1 MLVALLCPTVCDP
14 MDCSLPGFSTHGI
27 LQARILDWV
36 AIPFSR
42 GSSWPRD
49 WALVSCIAAWFFTIW
64 ATREAW
70 DFFYLHSNIDYT
82 KNRESEFQ
90 PSVALQNFKCTH
102 TLTGLPCQPTRRE
115 SLLLYTVIHQHVSS
129 FACSCLMLGEDY
141 GVECHHRG
149 ILTVWDRNAGNL
161 KPSCFYWVHSVYY

>member
-1 MLVALLCPTVCDP
+1 MKKKMLVALLCPTLCDP

-49 WALVSCIAAWFFTIW
+49 WALVSCIAVWFFTIW

-82 KNRESEFQ
+82 KNIESEFQ
-90 PSVALQNFKCTH
+90 PSVSLQNFKCTPA
-102 TLTGLPCQPTRRE
+102 LQGCPANMPEENPC
-115 SLLLYTVIHQHVSS
+115 SYTQWFINMCHLSPVL
-129 FACSCLMLGEDY
+129 ASCLGKTME
-141 GVECHHRG
+141 
-149 ILTVWDRNAGNL
+149 
-161 KPSCFYWVHSVYY
+161 